1 MAFPDI
7 EHRTSNHEHR
17 ILNPIFATMQE
28 KINIP
33 LLLQNLNIKELNEM
47 QQAVIDAVA
56 AHDEVI
62 VLSNTGS
69 GKTLAFLLPIL
80 QLLDAESKNTQAL
93 VMVPSRELALQ
104 IDEVFR
110 KMGTSYKVT
119 LCYGGHKREIEE
131 NNLIEAPALIIGTAG
146 RLADHIRRHNFEVND
161 IETLVLDEFD
171 KSLELGFLEEMEFIL
186 KSLKHVRKKILTS
199 ATQASEFPDFIQLKN
214 PHTVNFLTDGEEAAN
229 AALEVMALHSPDKDK
244 IDTLF
249 NFLCYANNRPCIV
262 FCNHRESVERVSM
275 LLAEKGLRTCYYHGG
290 MEQRERESEL
300 CMFKNGTSNI
310 LITTDLASRGLDIP
324 GVRYIIH
331 YHLPLSE
338 DVFTHRNGR
347 TARMHDFGTAILLL
361 SEEEKIPAYITDA
374 VNEIKIP
381 ETNEVPLKTQ
391 WSTLHLSVG
400 KKDKVNKIDIVGFLS
415 QRGELKKDDIGLIE
429 VKDFYAF
436 VAVRRSKAGETL
448 RLVQNEKIKNKKV
461 KIGVATS
468 MVRMQN

>member
-1 MAFPDI
+1 M
-7 EHRTSNHEHR
+7 EN
-17 ILNPIFATMQE
+17 N
-28 KINIP
+28 INIP
-33 LLLQNLNIKELNEM
+33 VLLGNLKIKQLNEM
-47 QQAVIDAVA
+47 QHAVIDAVA
-56 AHDEVI
+56 EHNEVI

-80 QLLDAESKNTQAL
+80 QRLDSELKHPQAL
-93 VMVPSRELALQ
+93 IMVPSRELALQ

-131 NNLIEAPALIIGTAG
+131 TNLVEAPALIIGTAG
-146 RLADHIRRHNFEVND
+146 RLADHIRRKNFDVTG
-161 IETLVLDEFD
+161 IKTLVLDEFD

-186 KSLKHVRKKILTS
+186 RSLKNVEQKILTS
-199 ATQASEFPDFIQLKN
+199 ATQASEFPDFIGLKN

-229 AALEVMALHSPDKDK
+229 AALEVMTLLSPDKDK

-249 NFLCYANNRPCIV
+249 NFLCYANHRPCIV
-262 FCNHRESVERVSM
+262 FCNHRESVERASK
-275 LLAEKGLRTCYYHGG
+275 LLADKGLRVAYYHGG

-300 CMFKNGTSNI
+300 CMFKNGTANI
-310 LITTDLASRGLDIP
+310 LVTTDLASRGLDIP
-324 GVRYIIH
+324 GIRYIIH
-331 YHLPLSE
+331 YHLPTSE

-361 SEEEKIPAYITDA
+361 SEDEKVPDYIQNDVKPIEIPAK
-374 VNEIKIP
+374 NEIP
-381 ETNEVPLKTQ
+381 AKTQ
-391 WSTLHLSVG
+391 WTTLHFSIG

-415 QRGELKKDDIGLIE
+415 QRADLKKDDIGLIE

-436 VAVRRSKAGETL
+436 AAVRRNRASDTL

-461 KIGVATS
+461 KIGIATS
-468 MVRMQN
+468 MVVSQN